1 VACACNPSYFG
12 SRIGQIIVQ
21 KQLGQKKINYQNP
34 ILSNEPGMV
43 VCSCDPRYAG
53 GIGKRIAV

>member
-1 VACACNPSYFG
+1 LG